1 MFGEFGKKHPVMLNC
16 LGVMVVLVAGLY
28 TMYML
33 IDVFTQHGKEA
44 KVPSVRNMSL
54 DNAIRKIEEAGF
66 EWEIADSLYNG
77 EIKPGMVLEQE
88 PRGNTM
94 AKKTQPIR
102 LTINAFNP
110 MMVNL
115 PPLAETSCRDAES
128 RLKNMG
134 FKHVIIDTVPS
145 ADRGLVLA
153 VKVNG
158 HPVAPGT
165 KVSITDQVSIEVGDG
180 RINEMPFDVIPDSEK
195 DSLQIKQREK
205 ARAEDKA
212 FGYSTNS

>member
-1 MFGEFGKKHPVMLNC
+1 MFGEFGEKHPVLINC
-16 LGVMVVLVAGLY
+16 LGVLVVLFAGLY
-28 TMYML
+28 AMYML
-33 IDVFTQHGKEA
+33 IDLFTQHGKEY
-44 KVPSVRNMSL
+44 KVPSVTNLTL
-54 DNAIRKIEEAGF
+54 DDAVRKIEEAGF
-66 EWEIADSLYNG
+66 EWEITDSLYD
-77 EIKPGMVLEQE
+77 ESIKPGIVLKQV
-88 PRGNTM
+88 PGGNFM
-94 AKKTQPIR
+94 AKKSNPIR

-134 FKHVIIDTVPS
+134 FKYVSIDTVPS

-158 HPVAPGT
+158 HPVTPGS

-180 RINEMPFDVIPDSEK
+180 RINEMPFDVIPDIVK
-195 DSLQIKQREK
+195 DSLQQKQRDK

-212 FGYSTNS
+212 FGIQ

>member
-1 MFGEFGKKHPVMLNC
+1 MFGEFGEKHPVLINC
-16 LGVMVVLVAGLY
+16 LGVLVVLFAGLY
-28 TMYML
+28 AMYML
-33 IDVFTQHGKEA
+33 IDLFTQHGKEY
-44 KVPSVRNMSL
+44 KVPSVTNLTL
-54 DNAIRKIEEAGF
+54 DDAVRKIEEAGF
-66 EWEIADSLYNG
+66 EWEITDSLYD
-77 EIKPGMVLEQE
+77 ESIKPGIVLKQV
-88 PRGNTM
+88 PGGNFM
-94 AKKTQPIR
+94 AKKTNPIR

-134 FKHVIIDTVPS
+134 FKYVSIDTVPS

-158 HPVAPGT
+158 HPVTPGS

-180 RINEMPFDVIPDSEK
+180 RINEMPFDVIPDNVK
-195 DSLQIKQREK
+195 DSLQQKQRDK

-212 FGYSTNS
+212 FGL

>member
-1 MFGEFGKKHPVMLNC
+1 MFGEFGEKHPVMLNC
-16 LGVMVVLVAGLY
+16 LGVLLVLFAGLY
-28 TMYML
+28 AMYML
-33 IDVFTQHGKEA
+33 IDLFTQHGKEY
-44 KVPSVRNMSL
+44 KVPSVTNLTL
-54 DNAIRKIEEAGF
+54 DDAVRKIEEAGF
-66 EWEIADSLYNG
+66 EWEITDSLYD
-77 EIKPGMVLEQE
+77 ESIKPGIVLKQV
-88 PRGNTM
+88 PGGNDM
-94 AKKTQPIR
+94 AKKTNPIR

-128 RLKNMG
+128 KLKNMG
-134 FKHVIIDTVPS
+134 FKYVSIDTVPS

-158 HPVAPGT
+158 HPVTPGS

-180 RINEMPFDVIPDSEK
+180 RINEMPFDVIPDNVK
-195 DSLQIKQREK
+195 DSLQQKQRDK

-212 FGYSTNS
+212 TGF

>member
-16 LGVMVVLVAGLY
+16 LGALVVLFAGLY
-28 TMYML
+28 TLYML
-33 IDVFTQHGKEA
+33 IDLFTQHGKEY
-44 KVPSVRNMSL
+44 KVPSVTNLTL
-54 DNAIRKIEEAGF
+54 DDAVRKIEEAGF
-66 EWEIADSLYNG
+66 EWEITDSLYD
-77 EIKPGMVLEQE
+77 ESIKPGIVLKQV
-88 PRGNTM
+88 PGGNFM
-94 AKKTQPIR
+94 AKKTNPIR

-134 FKHVIIDTVPS
+134 FKYVSIDTVPS

-158 HPVAPGT
+158 HPVTPGS

-180 RINEMPFDVIPDSEK
+180 RINEMPFDVIPDNVK
-195 DSLQIKQREK
+195 DSLQQKQRDK

-212 FGYSTNS
+212 FGL